1 MEDKKGFVKNK
12 ILVVD
17 DQVGIVS
24 FLFDFFTHK
33 GYEVSQATSG
43 REAVQLVK
51 KENPVLVLLDIRLGW
66 GRDGVQVLK
75 EIKEINPDVR
85 VIMMTSVSDE
95 TVIEEAFN
103 LGADD
108 YIIKPFSLSY
118 LEKVVM
124 LKVLNMEI
132 QRLGKGENEG
142 QA

>member
-1 MEDKKGFVKNK
+1 MAEKEGVVKNK

-33 GYEVSQATSG
+33 GYDVAQATSG
-43 REAVQLVK
+43 REAVSMVK
-51 KENPVLVLLDIRLGW
+51 KDKPILVLLDIRLGW
-66 GRDGVQVLK
+66 GRDGIQVLK
-75 EIKEINPDVR
+75 EIKDIDKSIK

-124 LKVLNMEI
+124 LKVLNLEI
-132 QRLGKGENEG
+132 QRLGKGG
-142 QA
+142 DGA